1 MSDEMCGDVMRS
13 LMRFDEVF
21 NVIGG
26 DVRRC
31 DKTTR
36 I

>member
-26 DVRRC
+26 DVGRFRQM
-31 DKTTR
+31 
-36 I
+36 